1 MPPILRAF
9 VAVFAGGLAGSAARL
24 AIDFTISFISG
35 DSWPFGILFVNLT
48 GSFAMGFVVGHGFGS
63 WPAWLR
69 LGVTTGFL
77 GSYTTLSAV
86 SLSVVATAI
95 TGGLAGVAG
104 VALYA
109 IGSIVLGLA
118 AAVWGLRLGGRR
130 SEPVSA

>member
-24 AIDFTISFISG
+24 AIDFTISLISD

-86 SLSVVATAI
+86 SLGVVVPIIHLGAGRFTAV
-95 TGGLAGVAG
+95 T
-104 VALYA
+104 LYA
-109 IGSIVLGLA
+109 IATVVLGVV
-118 AAVWGLRLGGRR
+118 AAVWGLRLGHARR
-130 SEPVSA
+130 EAVSA